1 MFIYQTHIPE
11 KKKKNQNVHTH
22 TSMFPVKKVVFKSEN
37 CACLKARLFFPLL
50 SVSVT
55 RGTTSLQVLSVL
67 HPLTTAA
74 TIMLSLLL
82 EMML

>member
-11 KKKKNQNVHTH
+11 KKNHTFTH

-37 CACLKARLFFPLL
+37 CVCLKARLFFPLL

-67 HPLTTAA
+67 HPLTTTT